1 MICSAII
8 LKCLYSFMSNAPS
21 PYYVAFIDE
30 AGDPGLNTVRP
41 IDKTGSTEWLCL
53 GAIVVKASDE
63 PKIGGWVSAIKSK
76 AEIKGPVD
84 LHYRNLPDF
93 RKTIV
98 CSELAKLPLRAFILT
113 SNKKN
118 MRRHRNPRA
127 ERYSSQQWFYNFCL
141 RMLCERVTQFC
152 SEHARSQRADG
163 RLLKLIYSERGGHS
177 YGQTIAYH
185 ELLKNQAKAG
195 ELYLTKRRIYWEVLD
210 WRLAEAVSHKSCEGA
225 QLADILTS
233 AFYQAVDTLPPTKWD
248 NSFAKLLRPVMAKEN
263 GRYMNFG
270 VALQP
275 TPPSKGKLTDQQKE
289 IFEFYGYAFFP

>member
-1 MICSAII
+1 MTQD
-8 LKCLYSFMSNAPS
+8 APS
-21 PYYVAFIDE
+21 PYYIAFIDE

-41 IDKTGSTEWLCL
+41 IDASGGSEWLCL
-53 GAIVVKASDE
+53 GAIVIKASDE
-63 PKIGGWVSAIKSK
+63 PKIADWINTLRSR
-76 AEIKGPVD
+76 AEIKSAGD
-84 LHYRNLPDF
+84 LHYRNLRDF

-98 CSELAKLPLRAFILT
+98 CSELAKLPLRAFVLA

-118 MRRHRNPRA
+118 MRRHRNVRA

-152 SEHARSQRADG
+152 YDHRKSQRANG
-163 RLLKLIYSERGGHS
+163 RLLKLVYSERGGHS

-210 WRLAEAVSHKSCEGA
+210 WRLAEAASHKSSEGA
-225 QLADILTS
+225 QLADIVAS

-248 NSFAKLLRPVMAKEN
+248 NSFAKLLKPVMAKED
-263 GRYMNFG
+263 GQYMNFG